1 MVLQEGTK
9 LKHQDLIHKMTL
21 EEKAAF
27 LSGKNVWQTRDF
39 PRLNI
44 PSIFCSDGPHGIRK
58 QAGAGDHLGLNESL
72 PATCFPTAATIA
84 NSWDEAL
91 GEEIGVALGEEASAQ
106 EVNVVLGPGL
116 NMKRS
121 PLCGRNF
128 EYFSEDPYLAGKMA
142 ASYVKGIQS
151 QGVYACPKHFAV
163 NSQELRRMAM
173 NSVLDERT
181 LREIYLTGF
190 EIAVKEGKAKSIM
203 TSYNEINGTYAN
215 EHKHLLQDILR
226 KEWGFDGIVITDWGA
241 SNDHAAGVAAG
252 SNLEMPAPGL
262 DAAREIIKAIET
274 KTLAMEE
281 LDVCVDDLLDA
292 VLTLSKN
299 AEGKKHT
306 FPETAHHELARR
318 AAEESAVL
326 LKNTD
331 GILPLASGCK
341 VAVIGDFAVEPRYQG
356 AGSSMV
362 NPTYLETIE
371 KVIGNYDLQV
381 VGVNRGY
388 KRTGETDDAMKKAA
402 LDLAAAADVVIYC
415 FGLDELSESEGL
427 DRSHM
432 RIPQNQIELLQAIV
446 QVNENVVGLLSAG
459 AAIEMP
465 WHYCCKAILHGY
477 LSGQAGAS
485 AMMNL
490 ITGKVN
496 PSGRLSETYPLR
508 YEDTPAFRNF
518 PSTERNAEYRES
530 IYIGYR
536 YYDTSKVRVQY
547 PFGYGLSYTTFAY
560 SDLKVNADGVTFQL
574 TNTGKCDGAEVVQ
587 MYVGLPN
594 AIVFRPE
601 KELKGFRKVFLKAGE
616 SKEVQI
622 PFDDKTFR
630 YWNVKTNRW
639 EVEMGTYRILIG
651 ASVADMKLEGEIQ
664 IEGTTEEYPYNPA
677 KLPYYYTGIV
687 QQVSDEEFQELLGR
701 PIPSGKWTG
710 DLGVNDAICQMYYAK
725 SGLARFIYNRLTA
738 MKKKSEDKGKP
749 DLNILFIYNMPF
761 RAIAKMTGGMVSM
774 EMVEGMVM
782 VVNGHFWKGIK
793 QIVGGFFRNQKA
805 NRVYEAK
812 ISNK

>member
-1 MVLQEGTK
+1 M
-9 LKHQDLIHKMTL
+9 KHQDLISKMRL

-27 LSGKNVWQTRDF
+27 LSGKGEWETRDF
-39 PRLNI
+39 SRLEI

-58 QAGAGDHLGLNESL
+58 QAGAGDHLGLNPSL
-72 PATCFPTAATIA
+72 PATCFPTAATVA
-84 NSWDEAL
+84 NSWDEQL
-91 GEEIGVALGEEASAQ
+91 GEEIGIALGEEAGAL

-142 ASYVKGIQS
+142 AAYVKGIQS

-203 TSYNEINGTYAN
+203 SSYNEVNGVYAN
-215 EHKHLLQDILR
+215 ENKHLLQDILR
-226 KEWGFDGIVITDWGA
+226 QEWGFDGIVITDWGG

-262 DAAREIIKAIET
+262 DSARQILKAVEE
-274 KTLAMEE
+274 KTLTIEE

-292 VLTLSKN
+292 VLELKKN

-331 GILPLASGCK
+331 DILPLKPGSK
-341 VAVIGDFAVEPRYQG
+341 IAVIGDFAVEPRYQG
-356 AGSSMV
+356 AGSSVV

-381 VGVNRGY
+381 VGINRGY
-388 KRTGETDDAMKKAA
+388 KRTGEADEAMKKAA
-402 LDLAAAADVVIYC
+402 LDLAAAADIVIYC

-427 DRSHM
+427 DRTHM
-432 RIPQNQIELLQAIV
+432 RIPQNQIDLLQAIV

-459 AAIEMP
+459 ASIEMP

-477 LSGQAGAS
+477 LNGQAGAG
-485 AMMNL
+485 AMLNI

-508 YEDTPAFRNF
+508 HEDTPAFRHF
-518 PSTERNAEYRES
+518 PSTQRNAEYREG

-547 PFGYGLSYTTFAY
+547 PFGYGMSYTTFSY
-560 SDLKVNADGVTFQL
+560 SDLKMDAGGATFTL

-587 MYVGLPN
+587 LYVGLPN

-601 KELKGFRKVFLKAGE
+601 KELKGFKKVFLKAGE
-616 SKEVQI
+616 SKEVRI
-622 PFDDKTFR
+622 EFDDKTFR
-630 YWNVKTNRW
+630 YWNVKTNAW
-639 EVEMGTYRILIG
+639 EIEEGVYHIMVG
-651 ASVADMKLEGEIQ
+651 ASVADIRLESKMRV
-664 IEGTTEEYPYNPA
+664 EGTTNIYPYNPA

-687 QQVSDEEFQELLGR
+687 QQISDAEFEELLER
-701 PIPSGKWTG
+701 PIPSGKWSG
-710 DLGVNDAICQMYYAK
+710 DLDLNDAICQMYYAK
-725 SGLARFIYNRLTA
+725 SGLARLIYSILTKL
-738 MKKKSEDKGKP
+738 KKKSEEKGKP

-761 RAIAKMTGGMVSM
+761 RGIAKMTGGMVSM
-774 EMVEGMVM
+774 EMAEGMVT
-782 VVNGHFWKGIK
+782 VVNGHFFKGMKKI
-793 QIVGGFFRNQKA
+793 IGGFFRNQKE
-805 NRVYEAK
+805 NKKYEAK
-812 ISNK
+812 IK